1 MVHRHEAKGS
11 SERRGFLVEISS
23 EWNATRIGTIG
34 SILCLIYINDL
45 EEVVTSKIL
54 KFADDTKL
62 IKQKFRG

>member
-1 MVHRHEAKGS
+1 MAHRHEAKGNG
-11 SERRGFLVEISS
+11 ERRGFLVEISF

-45 EEVVTSKIL
+45 EEVVTSKII

-62 IKQKFRG
+62 I